1 MTKKKLLKK
10 LQELELST
18 ESYKAMNNKVLA
30 GLGGLSA
37 IALVTSIC
45 NCRKKV
51 SKSDFETYIED
62 TDELQDKL
70 CDSILD
76 MNGEVHKLSKS
87 MNELLRSNATVN
99 EVSEES
105 EETDSSETL
114 VSQDLEQ
121 GFDMLKAFIK
131 NLDFSKGFKIKV
143 DTITSMIEAFLGD
156 SYKIAH
162 CEPCH
167 LEDGMIVG
175 DDRISFILYLPEK
188 KLKVSI
194 FGKDKEPII
203 EEV

>member
-10 LQELELST
+10 IQDLEMSS

-30 GLGGLSA
+30 GLGSISA
-37 IALVTSIC
+37 IAVVTSIY

-76 MNGEVHKLSKS
+76 MNGEVHNLSKS

-99 EVSEES
+99 ESSEES
-105 EETDSSETL
+105 EETDSSEVV

-121 GFDMLKAFIK
+121 GFDMFKAFIK
-131 NLDFSKGFKIKV
+131 NLDFGKGFKIKV
-143 DTITSMIEAFLGD
+143 DTITSMVEAFLGKA
-156 SYKIAH
+156 YKIAH

-167 LEDGMIVG
+167 LENDMIVG

-194 FGKDKEPII
+194 FGKDREPVI

>member
-10 LQELELST
+10 LQELEFST

-30 GLGGLSA
+30 GLGGLSV
-37 IALVTSIC
+37 IAMVTSIC

-51 SKSDFETYIED
+51 SKSDFETYVGD

-99 EVSEES
+99 ETSEES
-105 EETDSSETL
+105 VSSETSE
-114 VSQDLEQ
+114 VSVSPELDQ
-121 GFDMLKAFIK
+121 GFEMLKAFLK

-143 DTITSMIEAFLGD
+143 DTITSMIEAFLGQG
-156 SYKIAH
+156 YKIAH
-162 CEPCH
+162 CDPCH
-167 LEDGMIVG
+167 LEDDTIVG
-175 DDRISFILYLPEK
+175 DDRISFVLYLPEK

-194 FGKDKEPII
+194 FGKDREPVI

>member
-1 MTKKKLLKK
+1 MTKRKLLKR

-30 GLGGLSA
+30 GLGGISA

-51 SKSDFETYIED
+51 SKSDFETYVGD

-76 MNGEVHKLSKS
+76 MNGEVHQLSKS
-87 MNELLRSNATVN
+87 MNELLRSNVTVN
-99 EVSEES
+99 ETSDES
-105 EETDSSETL
+105 EETDSEVS

-121 GFDMLKAFIK
+121 GFEMFKAFIK
-131 NLDFSKGFKIKV
+131 NLDFEKGFKIKV
-143 DTITSMIEAFLGD
+143 DTFTSMLEAFLGK

-167 LEDGMIVG
+167 LEDDMIVG

-194 FGKDKEPII
+194 FGKDREPVI